1 MPTSPL
7 FAVVFLLEGLTKK
20 AIIDGLVGH
29 DEFKATN
36 PSVLDQLRTKVY
48 PTTVNPNEREN
59 DVCAGGKKLL
69 LVTLAQ
75 FEIEAVDKMNKRGSE
90 TEKITISTA
99 FTPIIVR
106 RFVLCVTCM
115 LDVALSSGGSA
126 IHDRFFGNSETT
138 TQGIYSSGQHQA
150 QPNSSMHM

>member
-59 DVCAGGKKLL
+59 DVCAGVDKLL
-69 LVTLAQ
+69 RLL
-75 FEIEAVDKMNKRGSE
+75 
-90 TEKITISTA
+90 
-99 FTPIIVR
+99 PI
-106 RFVLCVTCM
+106 F
-115 LDVALSSGGSA
+115 
-126 IHDRFFGNSETT
+126 
-138 TQGIYSSGQHQA
+138 
-150 QPNSSMHM
+150 